1 LTPEEHNKYLAWS
14 HIGYGALFVVF
25 LILMMLFMAVVLG
38 GTPGGPP
45 VGFLVFMLLIVGF
58 IYGAMTIPS
67 FIAGYG
73 LLKKRKWAR
82 TASIISAVVA
92 AMNFPFGTAVCVY
105 TFWFLFSEPGKAIFE
120 RSTYSLP
127 PGQQT
132 WANQTWAHD
141 ARRQRDAQYDPPQPP
156 PDWR

>member
-1 LTPEEHNKYLAWS
+1 
-14 HIGYGALFVVF
+14 
-25 LILMMLFMAVVLG
+25 
-38 GTPGGPP
+38 
-45 VGFLVFMLLIVGF
+45 
-58 IYGAMTIPS
+58 
-67 FIAGYG
+67 
-73 LLKKRKWAR
+73 
-82 TASIISAVVA
+82 VA

-132 WANQTWAHD
+132 WANQSWNYD